1 MKESAELFYSLYTG
15 DFVSLIQSEEFFD
28 YFTKAVNSGKRDL
41 ALSVRYSENKVDVR
55 WIEEI
60 EKAIIP
66 LDNIIRNPRRFI
78 EQIEEVV
85 PISQARQIRQE
96 SIQHLAQHTQ
106 LIAKVE
112 GDGEVTPDKILN
124 IFKEESFATYE
135 NRFIYTLL
143 INLQYFIDKRLAIL
157 NKARTNSISKVSM
170 KNSFTIGSEELEYQ
184 MIFTSVA
191 NGERDEGAGI
201 DLNADTSKM
210 DAVSRVERIR
220 RILYDFEHSPLIKS
234 LNGCALVR
242 PPIMKTNVL
251 TKNPDFKVAMALWNF
266 IEMYRDAGL
275 SVELVENE
283 EIPNDEYLMQL
294 YSTMAL
300 NYCMLKHHTRTRA
313 GLEEMAPVR
322 KEIRPSLWRRTI
334 EEYVN
339 DLSMD
344 IDVVQR
350 IFVDE
355 IKKSSKKRAEEE
367 AKLKGIIDRA
377 LENEHKRKE
386 RLAQIEKE
394 EIEKEKQRKLREQ
407 EQIKKAAEKKKLAEQ
422 RAKAKELERVKR
434 LKEREKRKIEKEK
447 QLERERIA
455 AEKEK
460 ARLEQEKAKA
470 EAKAAA
476 DKAKAE
482 AKAAADKAKAEA
494 KAAADK
500 AKAEAKAAA
509 EKEKAR
515 IKAEAERAKAKE
527 KELAEKEKAKA
538 KAEAEKEKARLKAE
552 SEKAKA
558 KEKELADKAKAKAKA
573 DAEKE
578 RAKAKAAAEK
588 EKLKAK
594 EKAEKEKL
602 KAKEQA
608 EKEKL
613 KAKELA
619 EKEKAKAKAAAEL
632 QKAKEKAAAE
642 KEKAKAK
649 AAAEKEK
656 AKLKAEIEK
665 AKAKEKAAREK
676 LKSNKN

>member
-1 MKESAELFYSLYTG
+1 MKESAELFYSLYTS
-15 DFVSLIQSEEFFD
+15 DFVSLVQSEEFFD

-60 EKAIIP
+60 EKAIVP

-157 NKARTNSISKVSM
+157 AKARTNSISKISM

-184 MIFTSVA
+184 MLFTSVA
-191 NGERDEGAGI
+191 NAEKDENIGI

-210 DAVSRVERIR
+210 DAVTRVERIR

-283 EIPNDEYLMQL
+283 EIPNDEYMVQL

-377 LENEHKRKE
+377 IESEHKRKE
-386 RLAQIEKE
+386 RLAQIEKD

-407 EQIKKAAEKKKLAEQ
+407 EQLKKEAEKKKLAEQ
-422 RAKAKELERVKR
+422 RAKAKEQEKIKR
-434 LKEREKRKIEKEK
+434 QKEREKRRIEKEK
-447 QLERERIA
+447 ELERERIA

-460 ARLEQEKAKA
+460 ARLEQEKIKAEAKAAADKAKAEAKAAEAKAKA

-494 KAAADK
+494 KAA
-500 AKAEAKAAA
+500 EA
-509 EKEKAR
+509 KEKAR
-515 IKAEAERAKAKE
+515 LKAEADKAKAKE
-527 KELAEKEKAKA
+527 KELADKEKAKA
-538 KAEAEKEKARLKAE
+538 KADA
-552 SEKAKA
+552 EKAKA
-558 KEKELADKAKAKAKA
+558 KEKELAEKAKAKAKA

-578 RAKAKAAAEK
+578 KAKAKAAAEK

-602 KAKEQA
+602 KAKE
-608 EKEKL
+608 
-613 KAKELA
+613 LA
-619 EKEKAKAKAAAEL
+619 EKEKAKAKAKADME
-632 QKAKEKAAAE
+632 KAKAKAAAE

-656 AKLKAEIEK
+656 AKAKAELEK

-676 LKSNKN
+676 LKAKKN